1 MEKQKLITFSIV
13 ALLLLNIGTLGF
25 LFATGPK
32 HGDMPSRPHGR
43 PEPREIIIEKLHFDE
58 QQQAQYVDLI
68 QEHRHKIEATEDK
81 IREAKNEL
89 YLLLNQSNSTQ
100 KDSLIALLA
109 NYQKEIETSHFEHFT
124 AIKKLCHKEQLAD
137 FEDLTAELSRIFSRP
152 PRPRHDE

>member
-25 LFATGPK
+25 LFVTGSK
-32 HGDMPSRPHGR
+32 HGTMPPHPHGR
-43 PEPREIIIEKLHFDE
+43 LEPREIIIGKLHFDE
-58 QQQAQYVDLI
+58 QQQAQYADLI
-68 QEHRHKIEATEDK
+68 QEHRHNIESAEDK
-81 IREAKNEL
+81 IRETKNEL

-124 AIKKLCHKEQLAD
+124 AIKKLCRKEQLAD
-137 FEDLTAELSRIFSRP
+137 FEDLTAELSKIFSRP